1 MNRTLLAQRF
11 KKMRLSSGMTQMQV
25 AQKLGISN
33 TALSQ
38 YESGKRMPSLEALR
52 SLAELY
58 GVTMDRLVLN
68 VEPEEASLSAAE
80 IIRLAEL
87 KEQAPELVNALC
99 RAKELDSNTLH
110 ALLCILNG
118 LLPQEQRVINTAK

>member
-1 MNRTLLAQRF
+1 MNKTLLAQRL
-11 KKMRLSSGMTQMQV
+11 KKMRLGSGFTQMQT

-38 YESGKRMPSLEALR
+38 YESGKRTPSLEVLR

-68 VEPEEASLSAAE
+68 SGPEEASLSAAE

-87 KEQAPELVNALC
+87 KEQSPELVNALC
-99 RAKELDSNTLH
+99 RAKELDPNTLR

-118 LLPQEQRVINTAK
+118 LLPQEQHVANTAQ